1 MKQVVAR
8 LVEMAAPSE
17 FIPMRTLITKA
28 GGTAALRKM
37 SHSKAAIALKN
48 AAKELQAERK
58 AKGLGWKLDKAQ
70 AQEWLDTN
78 TPKRAPGSGSDTK
91 PKAKALTREEYR
103 KRRQQYKK
111 AKESREAK
119 APKAISRTSLRQQAK
134 EEVKAIDRSFGLEGT
149 SLFKGGKVVIPKNT
163 SAGRRIQDA
172 FNNSDYDEMEHVIH
186 QELVKN
192 AGKKMGYDKPTDIPD
207 HVYEELERSPNFKKA
222 LTKAIDDVSD
232 SAMKNFQD
240 EVERFAASKR
250 RGSSSK
256 AGKAGKQGSSLPPGR
271 KSIAQIKRERRG
283 KEYTPLTREEVLRK
297 AREGRKRAVDE
308 NGNPIQF
315 NGFTERDYGK
325 W

>member
-17 FIPMRTLITKA
+17 FIPMRTLVTKA

-78 TPKRAPGSGSDTK
+78 TPKRAPGSGGVAS
-91 PKAKALTREEYR
+91 
-103 KRRQQYKK
+103 
-111 AKESREAK
+111 
-119 APKAISRTSLRQQAK
+119 
-134 EEVKAIDRSFGLEGT
+134 
-149 SLFKGGKVVIPKNT
+149 
-163 SAGRRIQDA
+163 
-172 FNNSDYDEMEHVIH
+172 
-186 QELVKN
+186 
-192 AGKKMGYDKPTDIPD
+192 
-207 HVYEELERSPNFKKA
+207 
-222 LTKAIDDVSD
+222 
-232 SAMKNFQD
+232 
-240 EVERFAASKR
+240 SKR

-256 AGKAGKQGSSLPPGR
+256 AGKAGKQGSSLPPRR

-283 KEYTPLTREEVLRK
+283 KEYTPLTRKEAMQK
-297 AREGRKRAVDE
+297 AREGRKRGVDK